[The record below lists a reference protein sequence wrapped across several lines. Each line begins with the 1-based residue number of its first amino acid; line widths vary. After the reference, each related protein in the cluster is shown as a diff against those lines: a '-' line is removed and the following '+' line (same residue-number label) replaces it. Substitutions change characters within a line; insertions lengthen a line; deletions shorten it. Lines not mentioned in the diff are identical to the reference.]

1 MGNLGQ
7 LFGYS
12 DPWDTRGP
20 RGTITAMTS
29 PDPLRDP
36 VSALVEAA
44 HAFHRAADTRGS
56 HRAAPDSLV
65 SLQEALQVL
74 SAAWY
79 RLAADAVTGGLGRN
93 PALEMDSGASRSRGD
108 LSREQQVRLIGGLH
122 DVAAAF
128 ARCSR
133 ACRQG
138 GSTVTPVIA
147 RRAPGDATG
156 AVDDELS
163 WFASGMPPTERAA

>member
-1 MGNLGQ
+1 
-7 LFGYS
+7 
-12 DPWDTRGP
+12 
-20 RGTITAMTS
+20 MTS

-79 RLAADAVTGGLGRN
+79 RLAADAVTSGLGRN
-93 PALEMDSGASRSRGD
+93 PALEMDSGGSRSRGD

-147 RRAPGDATG
+147 RGAPGDATG